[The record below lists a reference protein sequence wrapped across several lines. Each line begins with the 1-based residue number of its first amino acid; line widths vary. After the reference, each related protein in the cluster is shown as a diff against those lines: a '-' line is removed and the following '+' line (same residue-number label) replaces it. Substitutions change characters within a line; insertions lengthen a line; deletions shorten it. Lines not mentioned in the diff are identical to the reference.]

1 MTSTSTATTDARIGL
16 SAAPFVR
23 SCGTDVWGDLGPVGR
38 WQRQSIVVG
47 PFAFVWI
54 RQARTATTASIRR
67 AYRAGHGAFKIL
79 ALVKRGYEVTVAV
92 PPGERRHV
100 AMLYD
105 PSAFNR
111 AQTVANGE
119 PAVTFRACP
128 PSAGARPQ
136 DWSAAT
142 QFNGGIIVDSPRC
155 VRLTIQAGRGGRTRR
170 IAAPFG
176 RVSCASSRG

>member
-1 MTSTSTATTDARIGL
+1 VTSASTAATDARLGL
-16 SAAPFVR
+16 SASPFLR
-23 SCGTDVWGDLGPVGR
+23 SCGTDVWGDLGPVRR

-54 RQARTATTASIRR
+54 GQARTATTASIRR
-67 AYRAGHGAFKIL
+67 AYRAGQGAFKIL
-79 ALVKRGYEVTVAV
+79 ALVKRGYEVTVTVA
-92 PPGERRHV
+92 PGERRHV
-100 AMLYD
+100 ALLYD

-119 PAVTFRACP
+119 DAVTFRACP
-128 PSAGARPQ
+128 PSPGARPRS
-136 DWSAAT
+136 WSAAT

-155 VRLTIQAGRGGRTRR
+155 ARLTIRVSRDGPPRR

-176 RVSCASSRG
+176 PVSCPSSHG